1 MSRVAGRAVLAA
13 AWLFIVLVLSLG
25 AAGIVATMAHNPG
38 TEAHP
43 ELTYVGDANPV
54 TRRICDFL
62 TPALVER
69 AVQNGAGRACRL
81 QIAGIERPGL
91 SAAILAE
98 AIESQVAAIVDRLRR
113 ENVGDYLDLPEG
125 VRVTN
130 VRRLDRS
137 PSRAIQ
143 LLREHDDEE

>member
-1 MSRVAGRAVLAA
+1 LAEQIT
-13 AWLFIVLVLSLG
+13 AWLYAKNADGQGVV
-25 AAGIVATMAHNPG
+25 
-38 TEAHP
+38 

-54 TRRICDFL
+54 TRRMCDFL

-69 AVQNGAGRACRL
+69 AVQNGSGRACRL
-81 QIAGIERPGL
+81 QIAGIDRPGL

-125 VRVTN
+125 ARVTN

-137 PSRAIQ
+137 PSLSIQ
-143 LLREHDDEE
+143 LQRDEED